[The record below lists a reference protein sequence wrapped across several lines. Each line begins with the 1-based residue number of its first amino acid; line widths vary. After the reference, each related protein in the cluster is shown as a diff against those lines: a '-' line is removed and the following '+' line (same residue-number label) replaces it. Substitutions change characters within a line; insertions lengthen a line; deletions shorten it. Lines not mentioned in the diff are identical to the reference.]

1 MTPTGSLAVGFV
13 AGPRAAT
20 GRASPCS
27 TRRRDGTHGCHERDA
42 KGVGVKDRRA
52 AASFVPPMTRTELLH
67 RFARIRT
74 ATRKGES
81 APHKPL
87 LLLLALGRVAQGRG
101 RLVAF
106 ASVEPILCRM
116 SDELGPRRRAFDPV
130 YPFGRLR
137 RDGLWEIPGDA
148 ALSTTSSGNL
158 HARELRERGV
168 VGGFPQDVHDL
179 LASDPELVV
188 EAAELLLGHHFDS
201 ERHDALRA
209 AAGLRWDWALVESQ
223 PRGAH
228 ENAFR
233 DLVLGEYQDRCSVC
247 DFDARM
253 DDRAFAVEAARI
265 RWRSHG
271 GPTDVSNALALCL
284 LHHKALNHGVLG
296 LRPERSG
303 YRVVISNRVLGSSPA
318 TEQLRDLHG
327 RPVRRPLTAELAPSP
342 SCVEWHRRWVF
353 RAPPRRDAAAR
364 N

>member
-1 MTPTGSLAVGFV
+1 MLDPFRIRYPWG
-13 AGPRAAT
+13 
-20 GRASPCS
+20 
-27 TRRRDGTHGCHERDA
+27 HERDA
-42 KGVGVKDRRA
+42 KGVGVRDRPVAPR
-52 AASFVPPMTRTELLH
+52 FVPSMTRTELLH

-74 ATRKGES
+74 ATWKGET

-101 RLVAF
+101 RLAAF
-106 ASVEPILCRM
+106 ASIEPIFRRM
-116 SDELGPRRRAFDPV
+116 SDQLGPRRRAIDPV

-137 RDGLWEIPGDA
+137 HDGLWEVPGDA

-188 EAAELLLGHHFDS
+188 EAAELILGKHFDS
-201 ERHDALRA
+201 ERHDVLRA
-209 AAGLRWDWALVESQ
+209 AAGLRWDWALTESQ
-223 PRGAH
+223 PGGAH

-233 DLVLGEYQDRCSVC
+233 DLVLSEYQSRCSVC

-253 DDRAFAVEAARI
+253 DDRVFAVEAARI

-271 GPTDVSNALALCL
+271 GPNDVSNALALCL
-284 LHHKALNHGVLG
+284 LHHKALNHGALG

-303 YRVVISNRVLGSSPA
+303 YRVVISSRVLGSSPA
-318 TEQLRDLHG
+318 TEQLRNLHG

-342 SCVEWHRRWVF
+342 SCVEWHRKWVF
-353 RAPPRRDAAAR
+353 QAPSRRDAAVR
-364 N
+364 S